1 MQMGAS
7 GDSLRFSRTSG
18 DACFADVRLNVTIGA
33 WPLSIRSARFWSV
46 SSRIRKLFGERVRE
60 LREASG
66 VSQEAF
72 ADQSGF
78 ARSYVSRVERGQAN
92 PSLDAV
98 EVLALALAVEV
109 PDLFVPSR
117 RTAEGVTL
125 VPFADDG
132 SCFNPALLRP
142 RAKTY
147 GVGEKS
153 DTQYFKSFEEALAY
167 LRTMRVA
174 KWWRPNQS
182 GRWGLVSAVRWA
194 PLTEESDEVS
204 S

>member
-1 MQMGAS
+1 M
-7 GDSLRFSRTSG
+7 
-18 DACFADVRLNVTIGA
+18 
-33 WPLSIRSARFWSV
+33 SA
-46 SSRIRKLFGERVRE
+46 RIRKLFGERVRE

-72 ADQSGF
+72 ADRSGF
-78 ARSYVSRVERGQAN
+78 ARSYVSRVERGKAN

-109 PDLFVPSR
+109 PDLFVPSS

-132 SCFNPALLRP
+132 SCFHPRLLRP
-142 RAKTY
+142 KAKTY

-153 DTQYFKSFEEALAY
+153 ATRYFESFDDALSY
-167 LRTMRVA
+167 LRTMQVA

-194 PLTEESDEVS
+194 PLHEESNDAS
-204 S
+204 A

>member
-1 MQMGAS
+1 M
-7 GDSLRFSRTSG
+7 L
-18 DACFADVRLNVTIGA
+18 RLNVTNGA

-46 SSRIRKLFGERVRE
+46 SARIRKLFGERVRE

-78 ARSYVSRVERGQAN
+78 ARSYVSRVERGRAN

-109 PDLFVPSR
+109 PDLFVPSLR
-117 RTAEGVTL
+117 IAEGVTL
-125 VPFADDG
+125 VPFAHDG
-132 SCFNPALLRP
+132 SCFHPGLLRP
-142 RAKTY
+142 KAKTF

-153 DTQYFKSFEEALAY
+153 ATQYFSSFEDALSY
-167 LRTMRVA
+167 LRTMPVA
-174 KWWRPNQS
+174 KWWRPNES

-194 PLTEESDEVS
+194 PLQQESDDPVPS
-204 S
+204 RAA

>member
-1 MQMGAS
+1 M
-7 GDSLRFSRTSG
+7 
-18 DACFADVRLNVTIGA
+18 RLNGTIGA

-46 SSRIRKLFGERVRE
+46 TARIRKQFGDRVRE

-66 VSQEAF
+66 ISQEAF

-78 ARSYVSRVERGQAN
+78 ARSYVSRVERGKAN

-98 EVLALALAVEV
+98 EVFALALAVEV
-109 PDLFVPSR
+109 PDLFMPTS

-132 SCFNPALLRP
+132 SCFHPGLMKPKAR
-142 RAKTY
+142 TY

-153 DTQYFKSFEEALAY
+153 ATQHFESFDDALAY
-167 LRTMRVA
+167 LRAMKVA
-174 KWWRPNQS
+174 KWWRPNLA

-194 PLTEESDEVS
+194 PLPEEIDDASA
-204 S
+204 

>member
-1 MQMGAS
+1 
-7 GDSLRFSRTSG
+7 
-18 DACFADVRLNVTIGA
+18 V
-33 WPLSIRSARFWSV
+33 SA
-46 SSRIRKLFGERVRE
+46 RIRKQFGERVRE

-78 ARSYVSRVERGQAN
+78 ARSYVSRVERGKAN

-109 PDLFVPSR
+109 PDLFVPTV
-117 RTAEGVTL
+117 RTKEGVTL
-125 VPFADDG
+125 VPFASDG
-132 SCFNPALLRP
+132 SCFHRGLIKPM
-142 RAKTY
+142 AKTY

-153 DTQYFKSFEEALAY
+153 ATQYFESFDDALAY
-167 LRTMRVA
+167 LRAMKVA

-182 GRWGLVSAVRWA
+182 GNWGLVSAVRWA
-194 PLTEESDEVS
+194 PLPEENNNVS
-204 S
+204 H